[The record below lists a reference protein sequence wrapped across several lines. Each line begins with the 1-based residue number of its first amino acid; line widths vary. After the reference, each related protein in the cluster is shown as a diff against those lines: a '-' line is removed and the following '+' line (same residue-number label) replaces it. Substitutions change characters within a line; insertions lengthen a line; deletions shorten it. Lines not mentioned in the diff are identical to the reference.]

1 MRWMLK
7 TGCLRYV
14 QKGRET
20 MAQDLTRF
28 LQAQEGSYAQALAE
42 MKRGRKESHWIWY
55 IFPQMKGL
63 GRSAMSEF
71 YGISGME
78 EARAYLKDPVLGA
91 RLAEICNALL
101 ALDVE
106 DIVQV
111 MGRPDDKKLKS
122 SMTLFEA
129 AAEDPEVF
137 QRVLDK
143 YYQGKR
149 DGRTLRMLGME

>member
-1 MRWMLK
+1 
-7 TGCLRYV
+7 
-14 QKGRET
+14 
-20 MAQDLTRF
+20 MAYDLTRF

-42 MKRGRKESHWIWY
+42 MKRGRKESHWMWY
-55 IFPQMKGL
+55 IFPQLKGL

-91 RLAEICNALL
+91 RLVEICNALL
-101 ALDVE
+101 ALEVE

-129 AAEDPEVF
+129 AAENPEVF
-137 QRVLDK
+137 QRVLEK

>member
-1 MRWMLK
+1 
-7 TGCLRYV
+7 
-14 QKGRET
+14 
-20 MAQDLTRF
+20 MAYDLMRF
-28 LQAQEGSYAQALAE
+28 LQAQEGRQAGTYSQALAE
-42 MKRGRKESHWIWY
+42 IRRGRKESHWIWY
-55 IFPQMKGL
+55 IFPQLKGL
-63 GRSAMSEF
+63 GRSSMSEF

-91 RLAEICNALL
+91 RLVEICNALL
-101 ALDVE
+101 ALE
-106 DIVQV
+106 AKDIVQV

-129 AAEDPEVF
+129 VAEKPEVF

-149 DGRTLRMLGME
+149 DGRTLRMLGIE

>member
-1 MRWMLK
+1 
-7 TGCLRYV
+7 
-14 QKGRET
+14 
-20 MAQDLTRF
+20 MAYDLMRF

-42 MKRGRKESHWIWY
+42 MKRGRKESHWMWY
-55 IFPQMKGL
+55 IFPQLKGL

-91 RLAEICNALL
+91 RLIEICNALL
-101 ALDVE
+101 ALE
-106 DIVQV
+106 AKDIVQV

-129 AAEDPEVF
+129 AAPDEPVF
-137 QRVLDK
+137 GAVLDK
-143 YYQGKR
+143 FYGGER
-149 DGRTLRMLGME
+149 DSLTLEKLR

>member
-1 MRWMLK
+1 
-7 TGCLRYV
+7 
-14 QKGRET
+14 
-20 MAQDLTRF
+20 MAYDLTRF

-55 IFPQMKGL
+55 IFPQLKGL

-91 RLAEICNALL
+91 RLVEICNALL
-101 ALDVE
+101 ALEVE

-129 AAEDPEVF
+129 AAEKPEVF

>member
-1 MRWMLK
+1 
-7 TGCLRYV
+7 
-14 QKGRET
+14 
-20 MAQDLTRF
+20 MAYDLTRF

-42 MKRGRKESHWIWY
+42 MKRGRKESHWMWY
-55 IFPQMKGL
+55 IFPQLKGL

-91 RLAEICNALL
+91 RLVEICNALL
-101 ALDVE
+101 ALEVE

-129 AAEDPEVF
+129 AAEKPEVF

-149 DGRTLRMLGME
+149 DGRTLRMLGIE

>member
-1 MRWMLK
+1 
-7 TGCLRYV
+7 
-14 QKGRET
+14 
-20 MAQDLTRF
+20 MAYDLTRF

-91 RLAEICNALL
+91 RLVEICNALL
-101 ALDVE
+101 ALEVE

-149 DGRTLRMLGME
+149 DGRTLRMLGIE

>member
-1 MRWMLK
+1 
-7 TGCLRYV
+7 
-14 QKGRET
+14 
-20 MAQDLTRF
+20 MAYDLMRF
-28 LQAQEGSYAQALAE
+28 LQAQEGNYAQALAE
-42 MKRGRKESHWIWY
+42 MKRGRKESHWMWY
-55 IFPQMKGL
+55 IFPQLKGL

-91 RLAEICNALL
+91 RLVEICNALL
-101 ALDVE
+101 ALEVE

-129 AAEDPEVF
+129 AAENPEVF
-137 QRVLDK
+137 QRVLEK

>member
-1 MRWMLK
+1 
-7 TGCLRYV
+7 
-14 QKGRET
+14 
-20 MAQDLTRF
+20 MAYDLTRF
-28 LQAQEGSYAQALAE
+28 LQAQEGRPEGSYSQALAE
-42 MKRGRKESHWIWY
+42 IKQGRKASHWIWY

-63 GRSAMSEF
+63 GRSSMSEF

-91 RLAEICNALL
+91 RLVEICNALL

-129 AAEDPEVF
+129 AAEDPAVF
-137 QRVLDK
+137 QKVLEK
-143 YYQGKR
+143 YYRGKR
-149 DGRTLRMLGME
+149 DGSTLRMLGRE

>member
-1 MRWMLK
+1 
-7 TGCLRYV
+7 
-14 QKGRET
+14 
-20 MAQDLTRF
+20 MAYDLTRF

-42 MKRGRKESHWIWY
+42 MKRGRKESHWMWY
-55 IFPQMKGL
+55 IFPQLKGL

-91 RLAEICNALL
+91 RLVEICNALL
-101 ALDVE
+101 ALE
-106 DIVQV
+106 AKDILQV

>member
-1 MRWMLK
+1 M
-7 TGCLRYV
+7 
-14 QKGRET
+14 
-20 MAQDLTRF
+20 DLSKSIDRF
-28 LQAQEGSYAQALAE
+28 LEPQKTAYPTALAE
-42 MKRGRKESHWIWY
+42 VSRGRKESHWMWY
-55 IFPQMKGL
+55 IFPQLKGL

-91 RLAEICNALL
+91 RLVEICNALL
-101 ALDVE
+101 ALEVE

-129 AAEDPEVF
+129 AAEKPEVF

-149 DGRTLRMLGME
+149 DGRTLRMLGIE

>member
-1 MRWMLK
+1 
-7 TGCLRYV
+7 
-14 QKGRET
+14 
-20 MAQDLTRF
+20 MAQDLMRF

-149 DGRTLRMLGME
+149 DGRTLRMLEME

>member
-1 MRWMLK
+1 
-7 TGCLRYV
+7 
-14 QKGRET
+14 
-20 MAQDLTRF
+20 MAYDLTRF

-55 IFPQMKGL
+55 IFPQLKGL

-91 RLAEICNALL
+91 RLVEICNALL
-101 ALDVE
+101 ALE
-106 DIVQV
+106 AKDILQV

-137 QRVLDK
+137 QRVLEK

>member
-1 MRWMLK
+1 
-7 TGCLRYV
+7 
-14 QKGRET
+14 
-20 MAQDLTRF
+20 
-28 LQAQEGSYAQALAE
+28 

-55 IFPQMKGL
+55 IFPQLKGL

-91 RLAEICNALL
+91 RLVEICNALL
-101 ALDVE
+101 ALEVE

-129 AAEDPEVF
+129 AAENPEVF
-137 QRVLDK
+137 QRVLEK